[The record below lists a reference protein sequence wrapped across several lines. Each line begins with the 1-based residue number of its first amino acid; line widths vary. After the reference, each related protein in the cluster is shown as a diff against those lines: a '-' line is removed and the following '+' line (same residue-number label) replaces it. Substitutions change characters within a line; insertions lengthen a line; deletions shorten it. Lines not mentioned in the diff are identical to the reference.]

1 MKGLFGITNK
11 TTQSSLKDLQEILIG
26 KTLSQ
31 AVIQMQVSVLDKT
44 VLNSKSNFVLNE
56 TILFDSMDLPWTAEK
71 LKG

>member
-31 AVIQMQVSVLDKT
+31 AVIQMQVSVL
-44 VLNSKSNFVLNE
+44 
-56 TILFDSMDLPWTAEK
+56 EK
-71 LKG
+71 LFSILKVTLY

>member
-11 TTQSSLKDLQEILIG
+11 TIQSSLKDLQEILIG

-44 VLNSKSNFVLNE
+44 VLNIKSNFVLNE
-56 TILFDSMDLPWTAEK
+56 TILFDSMDLPWTPEK